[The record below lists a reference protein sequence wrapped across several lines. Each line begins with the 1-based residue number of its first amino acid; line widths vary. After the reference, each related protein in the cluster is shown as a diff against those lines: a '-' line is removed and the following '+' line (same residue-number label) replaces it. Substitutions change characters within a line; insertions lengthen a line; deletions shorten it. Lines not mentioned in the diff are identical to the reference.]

1 MTVEA
6 KLCKAREHREKG
18 NELFKAG
25 QHKKAL
31 LQYARVHAYLHTLIA
46 DPSMQQYHQA
56 AGAAKPTLVEKK
68 DIEALQAAA
77 YSNAGIC
84 YLKLKQ
90 PQQALEQL
98 DKVLAID
105 PQHGKALCNKGRA
118 WIALNDLEKAES
130 FLREAQGI
138 LSDDALIRKELDR
151 LPILHKKQE
160 QKEKATWK
168 RAFGGGLKGGGGGG
182 GGSTMSSNS
191 SGASASSSPRT
202 QESESVEEPGPQTV

>member
-151 LPILHKKQE
+151 LPALHKKQE

-168 RAFGGGLKGGGGGG
+168 RAFGGGSKVGGGE
-182 GGSTMSSNS
+182 STMSSNS
-191 SGASASSSPRT
+191 SSASTSPSPRT
-202 QESESVEEPGPQTV
+202 QQSESVEEPGPQTV